1 LIKRPLTIKIHD
13 MEEFDE
19 EMLRKALKVIEGKE
33 GLIEVKKLSEGA
45 EGKKK

>member
-33 GLIEVKKLSEGA
+33 GLIEVKKH
-45 EGKKK
+45 